1 MEVRYGIFLRSA
13 KPLPGHR
20 IELIFKNGST
30 AVINMERRI
39 GTLRFARIADEA
51 VFASAKAEGD
61 KVVWLDGNTPFAVYC
76 SELLDAMMMD

>member
-1 MEVRYGIFLRSA
+1 MRYGIFLRSA
-13 KPLPGHR
+13 KPLPSHR

-61 KVVWLDGNTPFAVYC
+61 KVVWFDGNTPFAVYC